1 MAELKQMYDIV
12 NPNQDIMHDE
22 EIRLSDP
29 EKRLYLVCIAF
40 TDDVDEWYILM
51 GRTETYEYIKERIDN
66 IDFETSFVLVETL
79 KLKDR
84 ISIYQFMAKVQNN
97 YDDGFDINEH
107 IKGDWNEADF
117 RSSQGIDES
126 LNISNDNRLSMESI
140 MNGEV
145 ETTSL

>member
-40 TDDVDEWYILM
+40 MDDVDEWYILM